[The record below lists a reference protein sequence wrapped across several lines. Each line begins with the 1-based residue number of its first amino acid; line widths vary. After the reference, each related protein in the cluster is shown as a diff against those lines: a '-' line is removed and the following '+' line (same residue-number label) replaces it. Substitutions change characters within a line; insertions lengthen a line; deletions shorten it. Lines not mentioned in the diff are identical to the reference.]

1 MIKGMNKVKRNVIC
15 VLISLM
21 LLVLLSIDTY
31 AEPKLTANKSYFDFG
46 SIREGMN
53 VPVKFKITNTGTK
66 KLKIQEILTFSSCVQ
81 SRPLTKNTLA
91 PGESIELEYFFESL
105 GYGGVSIDKQIE
117 IHYNNSALSPL
128 RLNVRGNVLPLE
140 PYQAP
145 MGELIYNFFV
155 LIDIRPSEQ
164 FIKEHIIGAINV
176 PYEKI
181 DDWATSV
188 AKSISDEVIIY
199 LYSEDGTESDKAANL
214 LQKKGY
220 SQYLSIVGGMKE
232 WKNQHG
238 KKFLVSGKS

>member
-1 MIKGMNKVKRNVIC
+1 
-15 VLISLM
+15 M
-21 LLVLLSIDTY
+21 LLVLISTG
-31 AEPKLTANKSYFDFG
+31 AHAQPKLTANKSYFDFG

-66 KLKIQEILTFSSCVQ
+66 KLKILEIRTFSSCVQ

-91 PGESIELEYFFESL
+91 SGESIELEYVFESL
-105 GYGGVSIDKQIE
+105 GYGGVSIGKQIE

-128 RLNVRGNVLPLE
+128 RLNVRGKVFPLE
-140 PYQAP
+140 SYQAP

-181 DDWATSV
+181 EDWATSV

-199 LYSEDGTESDKAANL
+199 LYSEDGTESDNAANL

>member
-1 MIKGMNKVKRNVIC
+1 MFL
-15 VLISLM
+15 VLIS
-21 LLVLLSIDTY
+21 ID
-31 AEPKLTANKSYFDFG
+31 AHAQAKLTANKSYFDFG
-46 SIREGMN
+46 SIKEGMN

-66 KLKIQEILTFSSCVQ
+66 KVKIQEIRTFSSCVQ

-91 PGESIELEYFFESL
+91 PGESIELEYVFESL
-105 GYGGVSIDKQIE
+105 GYGGTSIDKQIE
-117 IHYNNSALSPL
+117 IHYNNSAL
-128 RLNVRGNVLPLE
+128 RLNVRGKVLPLE

-155 LIDIRPSEQ
+155 LIDIRPPEK
-164 FIKEHIIGAINV
+164 FFKEHIIGAINV

-199 LYSEDGTESDKAANL
+199 LYSEDGTESDKVAKL